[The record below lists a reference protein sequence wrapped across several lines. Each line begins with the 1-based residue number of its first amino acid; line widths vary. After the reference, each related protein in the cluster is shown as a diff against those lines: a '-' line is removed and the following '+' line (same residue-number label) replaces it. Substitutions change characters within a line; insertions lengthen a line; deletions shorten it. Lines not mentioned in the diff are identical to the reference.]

1 MAHDNA
7 HSHQHGHAH
16 GHAHGQA
23 HGHPPGD
30 GHAHV
35 SGEVHA
41 HPTWSTYW
49 KVALIL
55 TIITAVEVSAYYIPA
70 WESSRIYVPS
80 MLIMSGAKFAI
91 VVLFYMHLKY
101 DHRLF
106 RALFSGPLIIA
117 GITIITLM
125 FLFGQIA
132 IRLAS

>member
-1 MAHDNA
+1 MAHDDSNS
-7 HSHQHGHAH
+7 HSHSDSAGHGDAHAN
-16 GHAHGQA
+16 
-23 HGHPPGD
+23 
-30 GHAHV
+30 V

-70 WESSRIYVPS
+70 WEESRVYVPS
-80 MLIMSGAKFAI
+80 MLIMSGAKFVI

-117 GITIITLM
+117 AITIVTLM